1 MMAWRVRTMYLAA
14 MTAMMPLLASPAL
27 AQESPAP
34 IGGPRELLAL
44 YGFDD
49 SYFAKLNDGTP
60 LDDNQT
66 EPILRGLFALRKF
79 TRTELSQ
86 WRQPGNELP
95 RWLADAPKHAG
106 EVIALR
112 GRLMRITRVRPDEQV
127 ARRFDLPHYYR
138 CEVELTAPATTATI
152 FALAIPRAWLSDD
165 EDEREL
171 NERCGCLGVFLK
183 RQSSDVEHPAPVFLT
198 QRMAW
203 YPEEGNFA
211 TLGNLGFDA
220 GLVDGVRDKVSLAQ
234 STDLEREAFYQLL
247 DAMGRTAPGELH
259 AVAMTELRTAK
270 QLWETDLKSIDRDDP
285 AAAPRGA
292 ELVRRLARAKDEAE
306 DVTPL
311 FNEPD
316 QSRGRLVTL
325 VGTARRAI
333 EIRVDD
339 PDVRARFGIDRYYE
353 IELVTPDSRSNPIAV
368 CVREMPPKMPL
379 GENIYEPVRVTG
391 FFLKTWGFRTAQSH
405 EAAKGEVRKQLAPLL
420 IGRDVQLLRAPAEP
434 ESSGSWLIAGVV
446 SAVAL
451 VFAGAWWVGR
461 GSRKVALPERIE
473 IPRDLDGAE

>member
-1 MMAWRVRTMYLAA
+1 MTPQRLRITIGAATTLAI
-14 MTAMMPLLASPAL
+14 LLGASAVHAQEAL
-27 AQESPAP
+27 AP
-34 IGGPRELLAL
+34 ISGPRELLAL

-49 SYFAKLNDGTP
+49 SYFAKLPDSTP

-66 EPILRGLFALRKF
+66 EPILRGLFAVRKF
-79 TRTELSQ
+79 TRTELAQ
-86 WRQPGNELP
+86 WRRPGKELS

-112 GRLMRITRVRPDEQV
+112 GRLKRVARVRPDDQV
-127 ARRFDLPHYYR
+127 ARRFDMPRYFR
-138 CEVELTAPATTATI
+138 CEVELSTPATTATI
-152 FALAIPRAWLSDD
+152 FALAVPRAWLSDS
-165 EDEREL
+165 EDQRDL

-183 RQSSDVEHPAPVFLT
+183 RQSSDAEQPAPVFLT

-220 GLVDGVRDKVSLAQ
+220 GLIDGVRDKVSLAQ

-259 AVAMTELRTAK
+259 AVAATELNTAK
-270 QLWETDLKSIDRDDP
+270 QLWATDLKSLDRADP
-285 AAAPRGA
+285 SAESRRG
-292 ELVRRLARAKDEAE
+292 ELTRRLSRASDGAD

-311 FNEPD
+311 FNEPE
-316 QSRGRLVTL
+316 QTRGRLVTL

-339 PDVRARFGIDRYYE
+339 PDVRARFGIDHYFE
-353 IELVTPDSRSNPIAV
+353 IELVTPDSRSNPIAI
-368 CVREMPPKMPL
+368 CVREAPPEMPL
-379 GENIYEPVRVTG
+379 GENIHEPVRVSG

-405 EAAKGEVRKQLAPLL
+405 EAAEGQIRKQLAPLL
-420 IGRDVQLLRAPAEP
+420 IGRDVQSLRAPAES
-434 ESSGSWLIAGVV
+434 ETAGSWLIAGVV
-446 SAVAL
+446 AAVAL
-451 VFAGAWWVGR
+451 VFAGVWWVGR
-461 GSRKVALPERIE
+461 GSRKVALPDRIE
-473 IPRDLDGAE
+473 LPRELDGAD